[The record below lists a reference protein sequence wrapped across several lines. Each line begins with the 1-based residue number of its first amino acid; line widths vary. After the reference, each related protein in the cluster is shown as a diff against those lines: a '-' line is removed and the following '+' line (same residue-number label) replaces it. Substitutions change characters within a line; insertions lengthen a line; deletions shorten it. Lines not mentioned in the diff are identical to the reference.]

1 MVKKLDLY
9 KLGVVVEVNGQK
21 SLATL
26 QQVEKQSNSVQTSFK
41 GLRGEIGSLKASLTG
56 GGGSGEGGGLFGA
69 ISSGLQLLPGLS
81 IVAASV
87 GKITDVMKSGVK
99 IGFDYNRVMEEAQI
113 GFEVMMKSRTKAT
126 QHLKDLD
133 GLTLKSPFD
142 LEVLIKGSELA
153 QAFRFKT
160 AEIQRLLLTTGDAS
174 RGVQEKFEGIIT
186 ALGQIKTKG
195 KLSFEEMNQLVERGV
210 PAWDYL
216 ADEIA
221 KVDKN
226 IARLTGDKRTG
237 AVQKMAERGL
247 ISSSGAIEALLRGME
262 ADFGGI
268 GERVSNETASGLE
281 SQMRDGSRRVVGA
294 ATKGLFEGYKDTLR
308 AGIATVGSDTV
319 TSLADSLGAN
329 SEQLIGAGADM
340 GRSLIKGIKG
350 SLRMNSPSIV
360 LQEMGTQA
368 ASSFVDRF
376 IEEYETMF
384 GRIGASTKKN
394 LATLVS
400 QIATDEDWLK
410 LPREVAIKQVA
421 YLLSTVKTE
430 TGNFKSRGEIGQG
443 RGHAYGSTGFHGR
456 GYVQLTHHD
465 NYLRAGRKL
474 GLDLVNNPELA
485 MKPEVAYQIAKRG
498 MREGWF
504 RGDKKGQRFNLNR
517 FLNTEMTDFY
527 HARAIINGYNR
538 KQGQLDKG
546 RETAAN
552 AERFES
558 VLSRAGF
565 GSSGDVMPVSV
576 VNLSELKGL
585 GARDLSEHGGF
596 VPRDAASIAAGLDV
610 VAKLK
615 NANADL
621 PLTTNGDL
629 GGFEN
634 VVIKPLKMLPP
645 AMREMG
651 SAAKAS
657 LAPIKGLIQSES
669 RLAQMR
675 GMLGGV
681 AGMMPQQQVGKKR
694 GFFSKLLGV
703 AAPFLGFIPGV
714 GPLLSTLAGIG
725 SSALAG
731 DWGGALMATAGGFAS
746 GGAFRRSGGGGVSS
760 GGTTNVGGVNMPN
773 PGTAVGAITT
783 TGNTINTNLS
793 NRYPG
798 RARGGPVSR
807 GRAYLVG
814 EHRPEVVQF
823 GNDGYVHPSIEAFS
837 RAANSGGGLAGGG
850 KGGFWNSWRENF
862 DRLAG
867 AIEKFE
873 TMTPGEVLTK
883 GAKTHPGAIGDGL
896 KRAGSRDPKVAEW
909 MRRQTS

>member
-56 GGGSGEGGGLFGA
+56 GGSGGDGGGLFGA
-69 ISSGLQLLPGLS
+69 ISSGLQLLPGLN
-81 IVAASV
+81 ILAAGV
-87 GKITDVMKSGVK
+87 GKVTDVMKSGVK

-126 QHLKDLD
+126 QHLKQLD

-281 SQMRDGSRRVVGA
+281 SQMRDATRRVVGA
-294 ATKGLFEGYKDTLR
+294 GTKGLYGGYKELLR
-308 AGIATVGSDTV
+308 TGIATVSSDTV
-319 TSLADSLGAN
+319 TGLANSLGGN
-329 SEQLIGAGADM
+329 SERLIGAGVGIAKNLFQGFTDYMEIQSPSRRMARAGADTVE
-340 GRSLIKGIKG
+340 GLENGLVDRTSRGFDRWSKALANAGGEAFIKAVEEISARLGIDPAWMLNVMAFESGISAKAANKG
-350 SLRMNSPSIV
+350 SSARGLIQFMNRTARGLGLNNSNQFLGMDAMQQLRYVERYFKPYAGKMQNQGDVYAAVAGPAALFRRDRVLYRRGSKEYNANRVWDVNRDGVIV
-360 LQEMGTQA
+360 ANEIGGLA
-368 ASSFVDRF
+368 ASR
-376 IEEYETMF
+376 
-384 GRIGASTKKN
+384 G
-394 LATLVS
+394 
-400 QIATDEDWLK
+400 Q
-410 LPREVAIKQVA
+410 
-421 YLLSTVKTE
+421 
-430 TGNFKSRGEIGQG
+430 FKSVG
-443 RGHAYGSTGFHGR
+443 
-456 GYVQLTHHD
+456 
-465 NYLRAGRKL
+465 
-474 GLDLVNNPELA
+474 
-485 MKPEVAYQIAKRG
+485 
-498 MREGWF
+498 
-504 RGDKKGQRFNLNR
+504 
-517 FLNTEMTDFY
+517 
-527 HARAIINGYNR
+527 
-538 KQGQLDKG
+538 
-546 RETAAN
+546 
-552 AERFES
+552 
-558 VLSRAGF
+558 
-565 GSSGDVMPVSV
+565 GSSFAGGAVASFKAGTPVFV
-576 VNLSELKGL
+576 TNLDEVRGIA
-585 GARDLSEHGGF
+585 ARDLSEHGGS

-610 VAKLK
+610 VAKLR
-615 NANADL
+615 NANADI
-621 PLTTNGDL
+621 PLTTNGDI

-634 VVIKPLKMLPP
+634 VVIKPLQMLPP
-645 AMREMG
+645 AMREVG
-651 SAAKAS
+651 QAAKAS
-657 LAPIKGLIQSES
+657 LGPIKGLIQAES
-669 RLAQMR
+669 RLSQLR
-675 GMLGGV
+675 GAMGQV

-694 GFFSKLLGV
+694 GFFSKMLGF

-746 GGAFRRSGGGGVSS
+746 GGAFRGSGSTVSPA
-760 GGTTNVGGVNMPN
+760 GNTTNIGGINLPN
-773 PGTAVGAITT
+773 PGTAIGPVTT
-783 TGNTINTNLS
+783 IGTTINTNLS
-793 NRYPG
+793 NRYPA
-798 RARGGPVSR
+798 RARGGPVTR

-814 EHRPEVVQF
+814 EHHPEVVQF
-823 GNDGYVHPSIEAFS
+823 GDDGYVHPSIEAFS
-837 RAANSGGGLAGGG
+837 RAANSGGGLAGSG
-850 KGGFWNSWRENF
+850 KGGFWNSWREHF

-873 TMTPGEVLTK
+873 TMSPGEVLTK

-896 KRAGSRDPKVAEW
+896 MRAGARDPQVVDW
-909 MRRQTS
+909 MRRRSA